1 MSILLQKARTVN
13 ETPIDEVYVIYGNAG
28 TGKTVLAST
37 FPKTKEAPM
46 LYLDILEGGTGS
58 ISKDHKE
65 NVVVV
70 DIQNFNELNEVL
82 TDVLQGYTYDDKGAK
97 IPVKFSTIVI
107 DSATQMENL
116 MKQHLM
122 QANNKDTMNL
132 NLWGQ
137 AKAEHET
144 LWNLC
149 KMLHKTTGAKIVVI
163 AHQKEVQD
171 ENNPQF
177 DKIIPSLMSSAAYS
191 LCAKASFVWYTKVET
206 EDIIDAE
213 TKEVKKVNKFV
224 TYIDTHPYLLTKARK
239 PAEMQIKPF
248 VANLTYATFK
258 KNILDK
264 LQSEK

>member
-1 MSILLQKARTVN
+1 MSILLSKGRTVSAMP
-13 ETPIDEVYVIYGNAG
+13 TDEVYVIYGNAG

-58 ISKDHKE
+58 ISKEHRE

-70 DIQNFNELNEVL
+70 DIQNFNDLNEVL
-82 TDVLQGYTYDDKGAK
+82 TEVFQGFTFDDKGVK
-97 IPVKFSTIVI
+97 VPLKFSTIVI

-116 MKQHLM
+116 MKAHLM
-122 QANNKDTMNL
+122 KSNNKDQMNL

-137 AKAEHET
+137 AKSEHET
-144 LWNLC
+144 LWNLT
-149 KMLHKTTGAKIVVI
+149 KMLHKTTGARIVVV
-163 AHQKEVQD
+163 AHQKEIQD

-177 DKIIPSLMSSAAYS
+177 DKIIPSLMTSAAYS

-206 EDIIDAE
+206 EDFIDPE

-224 TYIDTHPYLLTKARK
+224 TYIDTHPYLLTKTRK
-239 PAEMQIKPF
+239 PMEMVIKPF
-248 VANLTYATFK
+248 VANLSYATFK

-264 LQSEK
+264 LQDK